1 MDLSLK
7 ALTNSVLFKGLSEDD
22 INELIKDIN
31 VLKREYSPLEVI
43 AFEGDPCD
51 SLSLILSGEVE
62 IHKPFP
68 SGKVVTISHF
78 YSGNI
83 FAESLVFSNKKEYP
97 ANVIST
103 SKSTILFIPRS
114 DLTQLLSKNP
124 IVLENFAGVLSKRI
138 HMLNDRITNLS
149 FDTARKKIVNILLLE
164 YARQK
169 TSSLI
174 LPYSR
179 KKMAELLNIPRP
191 SLSRELIRMKEDGLI
206 DFYKNRFKILDIKG
220 LEKSLN

>member
-1 MDLSLK
+1 MELSLELLNK
-7 ALTNSVLFKGLSEDD
+7 SVLFKGVNDLE
-22 INELIKDIN
+22 IRNLLKDVKI
-31 VLKREYSPLEVI
+31 LRREYSQGEII
-43 AFEGDPCD
+43 ALEGDPCD
-51 SLSLILSGEVE
+51 SLSIILSGEVE

-78 YSGNI
+78 SAGNI
-83 FAESLVFSNKKEYP
+83 FAESLVFSDKKEYP

-103 SKSTILFIPRS
+103 TKSTILFIPR
-114 DLTQLLSKNP
+114 DQLSQILSKNP

-149 FDTARKKIVNILLLE
+149 FDTTRKKIVNILLLE

-169 TSSLI
+169 TSYII

-191 SLSRELIRMKEDGLI
+191 SLSRELVNMKEDGLI
-206 DFYKNRFKILDIKG
+206 DFYKNRFKILDLKK
-220 LEKSLN
+220 LEKTLN